1 MTNLTIYRNDYNNHK
16 FNRVLLNMNITKE
29 MLNMFDVSIYDD
41 LLNEK
46 FEHIVLPTI
55 LKIKNIKET
64 NIYFELI

>member
-29 MLNMFDVSIYDD
+29 MLNTFDVSIYDD

>member
-1 MTNLTIYRNDYNNHK
+1 MTNLTIYRNDFNNNK
-16 FNRVLLNMNITKE
+16 FDKVLLNMNISKE
-29 MLNMFDVSIYDD
+29 MLNTFDVSIYDD

-46 FEHIVLPTI
+46 FENIVLPTI